1 MIKARLY
8 AKLLYH
14 EPEMMRKIRTN
25 TAKVVGTAGLE
36 PAAYR
41 FLQLHWE
48 IIHASVSSNV

>member
-1 MIKARLY
+1 MGIAGL
-8 AKLLYH
+8 AGGMMD
-14 EPEMMRKIRTN
+14 PELRVRN
-25 TAKVVGTAGLE
+25 VGTAGFE